1 MSALP
6 EPQRFEAMPRSHE
19 WGFCLPE
26 LLLPVQLDP
35 INGFDTA
42 INQLPAAPLRSLVFL
57 FAVKPGIGSEKFKA
71 FILPL
76 FSLSFL
82 ASALRNNLFVHH

>member
-26 LLLPVQLDP
+26 LLLLVQLDP
-35 INGFDTA
+35 INGFDTT
-42 INQLPAAPLRSLVFL
+42 INQLSAQLPCRMADWCMEFEELADMKIRPGAPEGDDWVKWCTPIHAAP
-57 FAVKPGIGSEKFKA
+57 
-71 FILPL
+71 
-76 FSLSFL
+76 
-82 ASALRNNLFVHH
+82 H